1 MDGYSYDIMAD
12 DVKVVLDTLILDAA
26 LVGFSMG
33 GAISIRYI
41 VRHNGSHIKTRTLSY
56 FYCGSIVAGGLLDTA
71 YVTQVT
77 PSTSFVILLLI
88 FSINS

>member
-1 MDGYSYDIMAD
+1 MAFVLCCRFAVIECSCTVIMEA
-12 DVKVVLDTLILDAA
+12 
-26 LVGFSMG
+26 SE
-33 GAISIRYI
+33 
-41 VRHNGSHIKTRTLSY
+41 HIYKYNTNKRFDLTQMERMLETTERKMEKSY

>member
-1 MDGYSYDIMAD
+1 MNIIARLTAYCCYNLPLF
-12 DVKVVLDTLILDAA
+12 VKRVVIDYANHIAFRNASGFPA
-26 LVGFSMG
+26 LKG
-33 GAISIRYI
+33 
-41 VRHNGSHIKTRTLSY
+41 KQKSY

>member
-1 MDGYSYDIMAD
+1 MERMLETTER
-12 DVKVVLDTLILDAA
+12 K
-26 LVGFSMG
+26 ME
-33 GAISIRYI
+33 
-41 VRHNGSHIKTRTLSY
+41 KSY